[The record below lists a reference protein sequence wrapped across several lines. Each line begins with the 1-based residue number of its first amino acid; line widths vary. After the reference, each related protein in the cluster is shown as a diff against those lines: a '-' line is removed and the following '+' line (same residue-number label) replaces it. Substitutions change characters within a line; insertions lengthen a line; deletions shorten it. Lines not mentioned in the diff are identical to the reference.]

1 MITPPDRWSEAR
13 ILGDAD
19 RIVKITIQPCA
30 RQYGAVEQSWDLVVV
45 GLGAMGS
52 ATLWRAASRGVRAL
66 GIDRFDPPHDRGSTH
81 GESRIIRTAYFEDPA
96 YLPLLREAFPLL
108 RALERES
115 GEELLTMTGAAM
127 IGAAASEVVAGAL
140 RTAQMHDL
148 PHEVLD
154 AEQAAQ
160 RFPQFRLRDDD
171 IVFHERDA
179 GLLRPEACV
188 AAALRSTTHH
198 GAVVRTGTTV
208 HSIEPHGDGVRIR
221 TDDNDTIT
229 ARRAVIC
236 AGPWTAAL
244 LPQFPVPLWVERQVN
259 AWFNVADRELYSTT
273 RCPVFIREMQGGHH
287 LYGAPGLDGA
297 TIKLAVH
304 HEGARVADPDNP
316 SRTITDD
323 DTAPLSDHAAHWL
336 HAVDPHPVRAITCLY
351 TNTPDQHF
359 VIDTLPDAPQITVIS
374 ACSGHGFKFAA
385 VIGDI
390 AVDLAVGGGT
400 QRPIGAFS
408 LRRFQPAR

>member
-1 MITPPDRWSEAR
+1 VT
-13 ILGDAD
+13 
-19 RIVKITIQPCA
+19 
-30 RQYGAVEQSWDLVVV
+30 WDLAVV

-52 ATLWRAASRGVRAL
+52 ATLWRAATRGVRAI

-96 YLPLLREAFPLL
+96 YLPLLREAFPLW
-108 RALERES
+108 RALEREA

-127 IGAAASEVVAGAL
+127 IGPAASEVVGGAL

-148 PHEVLD
+148 PHQVLD
-154 AEQAAQ
+154 AHGAAQ

-171 IVFHERDA
+171 IVFHEDDA

-188 AAALRSTTHH
+188 TAALRSATHH
-198 GAVVRTGTTV
+198 DAVVRTGTTV

-221 TDDNDTIT
+221 TTAGSIT
-229 ARRAVIC
+229 ARRAVVC

-259 AWFNVADRELYSTT
+259 AWFQVSDRDLYSTA
-273 RCPVFIREMQGGHH
+273 RCPVFIREMPGGHH

-297 TIKLAVH
+297 SLKLAVH
-304 HEGARVADPDNP
+304 HDGARVVDPDNP
-316 SRTITDD
+316 PRAISGD
-323 DTAPLSDHAAHWL
+323 DTRPLSDHAAHWL
-336 HAVDPHPVRAITCLY
+336 NAVEPHPVRAITCLY

-385 VIGDI
+385 VVGDI
-390 AVDLAVGGGT
+390 AVDLAVDGGT
-400 QRPIGAFS
+400 ARPIAAFS
-408 LRRFQPAR
+408 LRRFQPAH